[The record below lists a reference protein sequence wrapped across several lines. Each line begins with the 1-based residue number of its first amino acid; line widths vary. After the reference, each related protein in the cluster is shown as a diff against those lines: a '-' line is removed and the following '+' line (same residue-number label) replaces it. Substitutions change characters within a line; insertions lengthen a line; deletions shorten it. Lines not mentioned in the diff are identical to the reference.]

1 MAEGFIDIMNKL
13 EEIKNVMNKQI
24 QKLDLKVSNFQ
35 EQINVFVNKIES
47 MEAENIELSSE
58 IQILKTSLSGL
69 QRKNKTNNLILYN
82 VPNANDSNSQEL
94 ETKVMIFLQNVLKAN
109 VELHDIDFIRKIG
122 RKEAQGPILVKF
134 VAFRKKMEVLKL
146 SGNLKGTKISISQ
159 DYLYE
164 VRQVRK
170 QLLPYL
176 HKARRSNCRA
186 FLKYDKLII
195 DNELYTLE
203 QLNQL
208 ELEDLLS
215 GSISAT
221 SEDKVGEIRK
231 KEEKT
236 GIVKHR
242 TAKESKS
249 GGSKS
254 EPSLKWLGRI
264 SSSKGVNLYKK
275 RKAEG
280 SSRK

>member
-1 MAEGFIDIMNKL
+1 FKDIMNKL
-13 EEIKNVMNKQI
+13 EEIKNDMNKQI

-35 EQINVFVNKIES
+35 EQLNVFVNKIES
-47 MEAENIELSSE
+47 MEAENKELNSE
-58 IQILKTSLSGL
+58 FKILKTSLSGL
-69 QRKNKTNNLILYN
+69 QRKNKANNLILYN
-82 VPNANDSNSQEL
+82 VPNTKDSNSQEL

-122 RKEAQGPILVKF
+122 RKEAQRPILVKF

-164 VRQVRK
+164 VRQLRK

-176 HKARRSNCRA
+176 HKARRLNCRA
-186 FLKYDKLII
+186 FLRYDKLII

-215 GSISAT
+215 GTTSAT
-221 SEDKVGEIRK
+221 SEVDESDKEREIKK

-236 GIVKHR
+236 RIVKHR
-242 TAKESKS
+242 TAKERKS

-254 EPSLKWLGRI
+254 EPSLKWLGRK
-264 SSSKGVNLYKK
+264 SSSKGENLYKK

-280 SSRK
+280 SPRK